1 MKNRLGSGDGL
12 MQKYQLQSTNY
23 MSIIAQIKSYKCKK
37 TQRTKSSS
45 KGQQSYIKGHYK
57 VLRSQHKHLSN
68 LLCWANN
75 DSLIF
80 VAHIISC
87 QLYKYKNGDEG
98 YVPIPYVVRE
108 RFCKDAEVQ
117 DLVNCGIIER
127 KVIDDLTG
135 HTYSVE
141 HGICTKYRVKEEII
155 EEFIRLEDLTAA
167 EYMTATKVNLF
178 NGKRCQAIN
187 KSKLSDHNNNA
198 YPKLIVEAIKC
209 IDSCIIELAPVEAH
223 IKELKLNMLGA
234 AAIYGEDSDEYQKAR
249 GQYYNDNACLKNA
262 LNQNPEEILPGF
274 YRFTPDYSVSYPGRI
289 HTFMQNASREMK
301 DAAFK
306 NVKNL
311 RNYDLRS
318 SQAIG
323 LIQQFEIA
331 GLDTK
336 WLEDYKNNKQA
347 KYDYAAEIGISV
359 DTWKRCL
366 CALLMGGYLPK
377 NSSSTSDANSRRL
390 KESSADIMRY
400 LMEEAQ
406 GDLTKSIEYL
416 SKFSMAVKP
425 LKVELDKWHEWLL
438 STYAKK
444 IGNYAAGKLYLT
456 NPTGSRLCI
465 DDLPKGKDIWQ
476 RKAKVAA
483 FVLQGQEAAFIH
495 QLTILSLQ
503 YDYKVLQNEH
513 DGLITVGAVP
523 QEAVDKAAVAAG
535 MKYAVLDEKSFV

>member
-1 MKNRLGSGDGL
+1 MSSITQSKSKN
-12 MQKYQLQSTNY
+12 ST
-23 MSIIAQIKSYKCKK
+23 KPK
-37 TQRTKSSS
+37 
-45 KGQQSYIKGHYK
+45 SYIKHHYK
-57 VLRSQHKHLSN
+57 VLKSQYEYIAS
-68 LLCWANN
+68 LLWWAKE
-75 DSLIF
+75 DSLKF

-87 QLYKYKNGDEG
+87 QLYKYKEGNEG

-108 RFCKDAEVQ
+108 RFCKDAELK
-117 DLVNCGIIER
+117 DLEENGIIER
-127 KVIDDLTG
+127 LIIDELRG

-141 HGICTKYRVKEEII
+141 LGICTSYRVREDII
-155 EEFIRLEDLTAA
+155 EEFIKLENLSAA
-167 EYMTATKVNLF
+167 EYMTAPKVNLF
-178 NGKRCQAIN
+178 NGKRCRAIN
-187 KSKLSDHNNNA
+187 KSKLVDENNNK
-198 YPKLIVEAIKC
+198 YPKLIVDAIKC
-209 IDSCIIELAPVEAH
+209 IDRCIIELAPVEEH
-223 IKELKLNMLGA
+223 INNLKLNMLGA
-234 AAIYGEDSDEYQKAR
+234 EAIYGKDSDEYKRAR
-249 GQYYNDNACLKNA
+249 GQYYNDSACLKNA
-262 LNQNPEEILPGF
+262 LNQNAEEILPGF
-274 YRFTPDYSVSYPGRI
+274 YSFIPDYSVSDPGRI

-331 GLDTK
+331 GLDTT
-336 WLEDYKNNKQA
+336 WLENYKNDKQA
-347 KYDYAAEIGISV
+347 KYHYAAQIGISV

-366 CALLMGGYLPK
+366 CALLMGGYVPK
-377 NSSSTSDANSRRL
+377 KYSEKSN
-390 KESSADIMRY
+390 ADIMRY
-400 LMEEAQ
+400 LMEEAE
-406 GDLTKSIEYL
+406 GDFDLTVDYL
-416 SKFSMAVKP
+416 NKFSEAVAP

-456 NPTGSRLCI
+456 NPTGSKLCI

-476 RKAKVAA
+476 RKARVAA

-503 YDYKVLQNEH
+503 YDYKVIQNEH

-523 QEAVDKAAVAAG
+523 TEAVDKAAEAAG
-535 MKYAVLDEKSFV
+535 MKYAVLDEKTFV